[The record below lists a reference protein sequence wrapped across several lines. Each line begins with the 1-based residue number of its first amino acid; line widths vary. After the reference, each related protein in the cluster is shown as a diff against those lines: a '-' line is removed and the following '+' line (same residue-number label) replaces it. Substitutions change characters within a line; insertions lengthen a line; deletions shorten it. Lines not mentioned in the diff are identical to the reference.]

1 MLSSA
6 STAIAAPR
14 HIRVLIIDGQNNH
27 NWQETTPELKRILE
41 DTGLFDVDI
50 LTAPPHGSDMSNF
63 KPVFKNYR
71 VVVSN
76 YNGDTWPPDIKSAFE
91 KYMRGGGGFVCYH
104 AADNAFPEWHEYNRM
119 IGLGGWGGRDENAGP
134 LWYYSGGRLIS
145 DDTPGRAGK
154 HGLRKPF
161 QLTNRDANNP
171 ITKGLPEVWMHTA
184 DELYSRLRGPG
195 LNMTVLSTAFSDP
208 ANSGSGHDEAMLMT
222 IRYGRGRIFHT
233 TLGHDLE
240 AMRCVGFRTTPQRG
254 TEWAATG
261 KVKQAVPKN
270 FPTADA
276 ESSRPIN

>member
-1 MLSSA
+1 MRTVNKLAGVAGGTREGRVVRALAALFALLIMLSSA

-119 IGLGGWGGRDENAGP
+119 IGLGGLGRP
-134 LWYYSGGRLIS
+134 R
-145 DDTPGRAGK
+145 
-154 HGLRKPF
+154 
-161 QLTNRDANNP
+161 
-171 ITKGLPEVWMHTA
+171 
-184 DELYSRLRGPG
+184 
-195 LNMTVLSTAFSDP
+195 
-208 ANSGSGHDEAMLMT
+208 
-222 IRYGRGRIFHT
+222 
-233 TLGHDLE
+233 
-240 AMRCVGFRTTPQRG
+240 
-254 TEWAATG
+254 
-261 KVKQAVPKN
+261 
-270 FPTADA
+270 
-276 ESSRPIN
+276 